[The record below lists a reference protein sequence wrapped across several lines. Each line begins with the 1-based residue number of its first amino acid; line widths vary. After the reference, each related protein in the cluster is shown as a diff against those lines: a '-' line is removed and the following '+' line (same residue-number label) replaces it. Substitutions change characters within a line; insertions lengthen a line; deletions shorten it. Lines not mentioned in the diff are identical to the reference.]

1 MRDKYE
7 TDAVGKVKVQQGKR
21 LDYLG
26 MKLDFSEEK
35 HVKIDMCD
43 YVKRMIKDYPKEI
56 SSKHSKTPA
65 ESQLV

>member
-1 MRDKYE
+1 MRNKYE
-7 TDAVGKVKVQQGKR
+7 TDDVGKVKVQQGNK

-43 YVKRMIKDYPKEI
+43 YVKKIIRDKKCENPI
-56 SSKHSKTPA
+56 S
-65 ESQLV
+65 